1 MPMLRAVRLFNAIKI
16 GSVLGTDAQMTSAGI
31 SGTSLESYLTVGN
44 DAPGRRSDVSEMF
57 SMRDQVRM
65 LGSSVTGMEAVLN
78 SAKARELAF
87 TLADTG
93 SNMAVKYMADSSV
106 AMGLITKSVDSLT
119 AIVNNDASMA
129 EFTASAHFE
138 GVDGINALNSI
149 MSLSANLD
157 VGDYTTMTALI
168 ESSSGASGDVSDS
181 LPAMKVAAQSSSI
194 MNAIAADGA
203 MVDSL
208 LGKPAQV
215 DVIVASDI
223 AMYEL
228 VRSGTALT
236 EVSGDAAV
244 NAKIAASPTAIKV
257 AMSSPLWYNIIDG
270 SATIAG
276 NLRNVLVNG
285 LDLDST
291 IGAASIDV
299 INHFDSVNAI
309 ASSVPAMVVIAD
321 AIPDTLVTSPI
332 LNAYL
337 ANFNGAKFLAE
348 HTGATAAAPTTAV
361 PASAIITAIAA
372 DSAAWTKY
380 KASPYFTDN
389 LVATICSLTGLAPIS
404 FPSVTDFAGNSAALT
419 AIVGSAAA
427 TEALSTASGVL
438 DAVIAAGHIGIILG
452 SATAMTYFGTE
463 AGLSAMLANSATH
476 SSIFGPASGA
486 SARAAI
492 LQSTALVD
500 QMGANA
506 DIVSIISAT
515 TTTKIPDNLRASTTS
530 RNEPFGGFPTHFI
543 MIGARANNIGA
554 IAANYDFAGSPA
566 AGTGATATIPLKGTV
581 TESVFFGI
589 TNGNWSVS
597 GIAATAAAS
606 PEVTYYDMD

>member
-16 GSVLGTDAQMTSAGI
+16 GSVLGTDALMTSTGI
-31 SGTSLESYLTVGN
+31 SGTSLESYLTVGTE
-44 DAPGRRSDVSEMF
+44 AAGRRSDVSEMF

-78 SAKARELAF
+78 SPKARELAF
-87 TLADTG
+87 TLADAG
-93 SNMAVKYMADSSV
+93 SNMAVKYMAGNSI
-106 AMGLITKSVDSLT
+106 AMGLITKSEASLT

-129 EFTASAHFE
+129 EFVGSAFFE
-138 GVDGINALNSI
+138 GVDGINALNAI

-157 VGDYTTMTALI
+157 VGDYTTMPLLI
-168 ESSSGASGDVSDS
+168 ASSSGASGDVSDS
-181 LPAMKVAAQSSSI
+181 LPAIKVAAQSTSI
-194 MNAIAADGA
+194 MNAIAANGP
-203 MVDSL
+203 MVDSI
-208 LGKPAQV
+208 LGKSDQV
-215 DVIVASDI
+215 DAIIASDI

-228 VRSGTALT
+228 VRSPTALT
-236 EVSGDAAV
+236 EVAGDVSA

-257 AMSSPLWYNIIDG
+257 AMASPLWYNIIDG
-270 SATIAG
+270 SSTIAS

-348 HTGATAAAPTTAV
+348 HTGATAAAPTTAL
-361 PASAIITAIAA
+361 PAAAMTTLIAA
-372 DSAAWTKY
+372 NSAAWTKY

-389 LVATICSLTGLAPIS
+389 LVATICSLTGLAPVS
-404 FPSVTDFAGNSAALT
+404 YPTVTDFAASSAALT

-427 TEALSTASGVL
+427 TEALSTSSGIL
-438 DAVIAAGHIGIILG
+438 SEIITQGHIGIILG
-452 SATAMTYFGTE
+452 SSTAMTYFGTE
-463 AGLSAMLANSATH
+463 AGLSTMLANSATH

-486 SARAAI
+486 AARAAI

-500 QMGANA
+500 QMAANSA
-506 DIVSIISAT
+506 IAAIIGAT
-515 TTTKIPDNLRASTTS
+515 TVTAIPTNLRAGTTS
-530 RNEPFGGFPTHFI
+530 TNEPFGGFPDKFI
-543 MIGARANNIGA
+543 AIGLRANNIGA
-554 IAANYDFAGSPA
+554 IAANYNFAGNPA
-566 AGTGATATIPLKGTV
+566 AGTGATTTIGLKGTV
-581 TESVFFGI
+581 TESVFFGF
-589 TNGNWSVS
+589 TTGNWTVA
-597 GIAATAAAS
+597 GIAATAAVS
-606 PEVTYYDMD
+606 PEVTYYDMT